1 MEPTYNGLDQAFNQ
15 DPTYMGLY
23 QAGNIP
29 DDPIRIE
36 PTIGTDRQEGGD
48 HYTHPIQPIEYIMK
62 NELDFI
68 AGNIVKYATRAPH
81 KGQFESDV
89 KKIIHYAEL
98 WLELQHLKYD

>member
-1 MEPTYNGLDQAFNQ
+1 MEATELASS
-15 DPTYMGLY
+15 
-23 QAGNIP
+23 
-29 DDPIRIE
+29 
-36 PTIGTDRQEGGD
+36 RQEGGS
-48 HYTHPIQPIEYIMK
+48 HYAHPIQPIEFVMA

-98 WLELQHLKYD
+98 WLELQNHKYD